1 MIYDNLIA
9 EKEGS
14 PLKRMLIFIG
24 SYGSGKSELSIRF
37 ALNAAKEGK
46 TLLIDLDMVNTYF
59 RATDRKKELSEA
71 GVELIS
77 PNYVSSNVETL
88 SLPAKVMSA
97 FDSDWHT
104 VIFDVGGE
112 AAGAMA
118 LGRFYGAF
126 LSQEAPPEM
135 YLVVNTRRPM
145 AESPERVKQ
154 MIAELEAAARQAE
167 KDSEENKRLRELLNL
182 REQRRDLSD
191 FEAAFVTEHT
201 VTNWTSSLTLNKGT
215 AHGVEVNDS
224 VIDETGA
231 LVGVVSE
238 VGYNWCSVLTIVD
251 TDTSLGAQVFRTKD
265 LGLATGDFALMGEN
279 RLRLDYLPAGCQ
291 LISGDLVV
299 TSGLGGYYPEEL
311 VIGSVLE
318 VKRDDTGSDSYAVVV
333 PAVDF
338 DALTEVFIIK
348 SFDIVT

>member
-14 PLKRMLIFIG
+14 ALKRMLIFIG

-59 RATDRKKELSEA
+59 RATDRKKELAQA

-104 VIFDVGGE
+104 VVFDVGGE
-112 AAGAMA
+112 AAGAKA
-118 LGRFYGAF
+118 LGRFYSAF
-126 LSQEAPPEM
+126 RSQEAPPEM

-154 MIAELEAAARQAE
+154 MIAELEAASRLPVTGLVNNTNLGVETGEEELPHGYEVLRAV
-167 KDSEENKRLRELLNL
+167 SEETGVPVAFTVGQPQLLRRFL
-182 REQRRDLSD
+182 QSGRDGK
-191 FEAAFVTEHT
+191 FI
-201 VTNWTSSLTLNKGT
+201 GT
-215 AHGVEVNDS
+215 P
-224 VIDETGA
+224 I
-231 LVGVVSE
+231 
-238 VGYNWCSVLTIVD
+238 
-251 TDTSLGAQVFRTKD
+251 
-265 LGLATGDFALMGEN
+265 
-279 RLRLDYLPAGCQ
+279 
-291 LISGDLVV
+291 
-299 TSGLGGYYPEEL
+299 EL
-311 VIGSVLE
+311 VPCMHRDWDSF
-318 VKRDDTGSDSYAVVV
+318 VKLG
-333 PAVDF
+333 
-338 DALTEVFIIK
+338 I
-348 SFDIVT
+348 